1 MSETL
6 MTEADQTNEGSTQQ
20 PVEEAEAKTEQSA
33 EATNTEET
41 QQQAETVADQQ
52 DSDESS
58 AESETSEQ
66 EPEKE
71 GAPEKYEFNDKVA
84 DAPEVLDPEVLTAF
98 GEVAKELDLP
108 QDAAQKVLDKVA
120 PVIQARQ
127 AAQVEQARTEW
138 AESSKSDDEFG
149 GENLNAN
156 LEVAKTALDAFG
168 TDPLKQLLSES
179 GLGNHPEVIRFM
191 YRAGKAI
198 SEDSYV
204 GNSQGANAQGSKVP
218 KDFNGIANA
227 LYSNQQNK

>member
-1 MSETL
+1 
-6 MTEADQTNEGSTQQ
+6 MTEAEQTNEGSTQQ
-20 PVEEAEAKTEQSA
+20 PVGEAQTEQSA
-33 EATNTEET
+33 ETTTTET

-52 DSDESS
+52 YSDESS
-58 AESETSEQ
+58 VESETSEQ
-66 EPEKE
+66 ETTE

-108 QDAAQKVLDKVA
+108 QEAAQKVLDKVA

-127 AAQVEQARTEW
+127 AEQVEKARIEW
-138 AESSKSDDEFG
+138 AEESQSDEEFG
-149 GENLNAN
+149 GESFESNI
-156 LEVAKTALDAFG
+156 EVAKSALNAFG
-168 TDPLKQLLSES
+168 TDPFKQLLQES

-204 GNSQGANAQGSKVP
+204 GNSLGANAKSGVP

>member
-6 MTEADQTNEGSTQQ
+6 MTEAEQTNEGSTQQ
-20 PVEEAEAKTEQSA
+20 PVDASIEEST
-33 EATNTEET
+33 EATTET
-41 QQQAETVADQQ
+41 QQQAESVQDQQ

-58 AESETSEQ
+58 VESETSDQ
-66 EPEKE
+66 EPKKE
-71 GAPEKYEFNDKVA
+71 GAPEKYEFNSKVA
-84 DAPEVLDPEVLTAF
+84 DAPDELDPEVLTAF

-108 QDAAQKVLDKVA
+108 QEAAQKVLDKVA
-120 PVIQARQ
+120 PVMQARQ
-127 AAQVEQARTEW
+127 AAVVEQVKLDW
-138 AESSKSDDEFG
+138 ANESQADKEFG
-149 GENLNAN
+149 GESLNDN
-156 LEVAKTALDAFG
+156 LEIAKSSLNAFG
-168 TDPLKQLLSES
+168 TDALKSLLQES

-204 GNSQGANAQGSKVP
+204 GNSDGANAKSNGIP

>member
-20 PVEEAEAKTEQSA
+20 PVGEAQTEQSA

-58 AESETSEQ
+58 VESETSEQ
-66 EPEKE
+66 ETEKE
-71 GAPEKYEFNDKVA
+71 GAPDKYEFNDKVA
-84 DAPEVLDPEVLTAF
+84 DAPEVLDPDVLTAF

-108 QDAAQKVLDKVA
+108 QEAAQKVLDKVA

-127 AAQVEQARTEW
+127 AKVVEEAKIGWANDAR
-138 AESSKSDDEFG
+138 SDEEFG

-156 LEVAKTALDAFG
+156 LEIAKSSLKAFG
-168 TDPLKQLLSES
+168 TDALTNLLQES

-198 SEDSYV
+198 SEDAYV
-204 GNSQGANAQGSKVP
+204 GNSEGAMGKGSGIP

-227 LYSNQQNK
+227 LYSNQQTK

>member
-1 MSETL
+1 MSESL
-6 MTEADQTNEGSTQQ
+6 MTEAEQTNEGSTQQ
-20 PVEEAEAKTEQSA
+20 PVGEAQTEQSV
-33 EATNTEET
+33 EATNTEDT
-41 QQQAETVADQQ
+41 QQQAENVADQQ

-58 AESETSEQ
+58 VESETSEQ
-66 EPEKE
+66 ETKK
-71 GAPEKYEFNDKVA
+71 GAPETYEFNDKVA

-108 QDAAQKVLDKVA
+108 QEAAQKVLDKVA

-127 AAQVEQARTEW
+127 AEQVEKARVEW
-138 AESSKSDDEFG
+138 AEESKSDQEFG
-149 GENLNAN
+149 GETFETN
-156 LEVAKTALDAFG
+156 LEVAKTALNAFG
-168 TDPLKQLLSES
+168 TDPFKQLLSES

-204 GNSQGANAQGSKVP
+204 GNSQGANAQGGNVP

>member
-6 MTEADQTNEGSTQQ
+6 MTEANQTNEGDSQQ
-20 PVEEAEAKTEQSA
+20 TVDATTEQST
-33 EATNTEET
+33 EATTDT
-41 QQQAETVADQQ
+41 QQQAETVQDQQ

-58 AESETSEQ
+58 AESETSES
-66 EPEKE
+66 ETPE
-71 GAPEKYEFNDKVA
+71 GAPETYEFNTKVA
-84 DAPEVLDPEVLTAF
+84 DAPEELDPEVITAF

-108 QDAAQKVLDKVA
+108 QEAAQKVIDKVA
-120 PVIQARQ
+120 PVMQAQQ
-127 AAQVEQARTEW
+127 AKMVEQVKIDW
-138 AESSKSDDEFG
+138 ANDAKADQEFG

-156 LEVAKTALDAFG
+156 LEVAKSSLKAFG
-168 TDPLKQLLSES
+168 TDALKSLLQES

-198 SEDSYV
+198 SEDAYV
-204 GNSQGANAQGSKVP
+204 GNSQGADAKSNGIP

>member
-6 MTEADQTNEGSTQQ
+6 MTEANQTNEGSTQQ
-20 PVEEAEAKTEQSA
+20 AVEGTETEQSV
-33 EATNTEET
+33 ETTNTENT
-41 QQQAETVADQQ
+41 QQQAETVTDQQ

-58 AESETSEQ
+58 VESKTSESET
-66 EPEKE
+66 PE
-71 GAPEKYEFNDKVA
+71 GAPETYEFNTKVA
-84 DAPEVLDPEVLTAF
+84 DAPEELDSEVITAF

-108 QDAAQKVLDKVA
+108 QEAAQKVLDKVA

-127 AAQVEQARTEW
+127 AEQVEKAKEEW
-138 AESSKSDDEFG
+138 LGESQSDKEFG

-156 LEVAKTALDAFG
+156 LDVAKSALNAFG
-168 TDPLKQLLSES
+168 TEPFKQLLQES

-204 GNSQGANAQGSKVP
+204 GNSQGANAKNNGIP

>member
-6 MTEADQTNEGSTQQ
+6 MTEANQTNEGSTQQ
-20 PVEEAEAKTEQSA
+20 AVEGTETEQSV
-33 EATNTEET
+33 ETTNTENT

-58 AESETSEQ
+58 VESETSEQ
-66 EPEKE
+66 ETSE

-84 DAPEVLDPEVLTAF
+84 DAPEVLDPDVLTAF

-108 QDAAQKVLDKVA
+108 QEAAQKVLDKVA

-127 AAQVEQARTEW
+127 AEQVEKAREEW
-138 AESSKSDDEFG
+138 LGESQSDQEFG

-156 LEVAKTALDAFG
+156 LDVAKSALNAFG
-168 TDPLKQLLSES
+168 TEPFKQLLQES

-204 GNSQGANAQGSKVP
+204 GNSQGANAKGNGIP

>member
-6 MTEADQTNEGSTQQ
+6 MTEAEQTNEGSTQQ
-20 PVEEAEAKTEQSA
+20 PVEEAQTEQSA

-41 QQQAETVADQQ
+41 QQQAETVQDQQ

-58 AESETSEQ
+58 VESETSEQ
-66 EPEKE
+66 ETTKE
-71 GAPEKYEFNDKVA
+71 GAPEKYEFNAKVA
-84 DAPEVLDPEVLTAF
+84 DAPNELDPEVLTAF

-108 QDAAQKVLDKVA
+108 QEAAQKVLDKVA
-120 PVIQARQ
+120 PVMQARQ
-127 AAQVEQARTEW
+127 AQEIEKARTEW
-138 AESSKSDDEFG
+138 AERSQSDEEFG

-156 LEVAKTALDAFG
+156 LEVAKSALNAFG
-168 TDPLKQLLSES
+168 TDPFKQLLQES

-204 GNSQGANAQGSKVP
+204 GNSQGADPKGGVP

>member
-20 PVEEAEAKTEQSA
+20 PVEEAKTEQSA

-41 QQQAETVADQQ
+41 QQQAETVQDQQ

-58 AESETSEQ
+58 VESETGEQ
-66 EPEKE
+66 ETTKE
-71 GAPEKYEFNDKVA
+71 GAPEKYEFNAKVA
-84 DAPEVLDPEVLTAF
+84 DAPNELDPEVLTAF

-108 QDAAQKVLDKVA
+108 QEAAQKVLDKVA
-120 PVIQARQ
+120 PVMQARQ
-127 AAQVEQARTEW
+127 AQEVEKARTEW
-138 AESSKSDDEFG
+138 AERSQSDEEFG

-156 LEVAKTALDAFG
+156 LEVAKSALNAFG
-168 TDPLKQLLSES
+168 TDPFKQLLQES

-204 GNSQGANAQGSKVP
+204 GNSQGANAKGSNIP

>member
-1 MSETL
+1 
-6 MTEADQTNEGSTQQ
+6 MTEANQTNEGSTQQ
-20 PVEEAEAKTEQSA
+20 AVEGTETEQSV
-33 EATNTEET
+33 ETTNTENT

-58 AESETSEQ
+58 VESETSEQ
-66 EPEKE
+66 ETPE

-84 DAPEVLDPEVLTAF
+84 DAPEVLDPDVLTAF

-108 QDAAQKVLDKVA
+108 QEAAQKVIDKVA
-120 PVIQARQ
+120 PIMQAKQ
-127 AAQVEQARTEW
+127 AKVVEQVKVDW
-138 AESSKSDDEFG
+138 ANESQSDKEFG
-149 GENLNAN
+149 GESLKSN
-156 LEVAKTALDAFG
+156 LEIAKSSLNAFG
-168 TDPLKQLLSES
+168 TDALKSLLQES

-204 GNSQGANAQGSKVP
+204 GNSEGAVGKSNAP
-218 KDFNGIANA
+218 KDFNSIANT

>member
-6 MTEADQTNEGSTQQ
+6 MTEAEQTNEGSTQQ
-20 PVEEAEAKTEQSA
+20 PVGEAQTAQSA

-41 QQQAETVADQQ
+41 QQQAENVADQQ

-58 AESETSEQ
+58 TESETSEQ
-66 EPEKE
+66 EPTKE
-71 GAPEKYEFNDKVA
+71 GAPDKYEFNDKVA

-108 QDAAQKVLDKVA
+108 QEAAQKVLDKVA

-127 AAQVEQARTEW
+127 AEQVEKARIEW
-138 AESSKSDDEFG
+138 AEESQSDEEFG
-149 GENLNAN
+149 GESFASNI
-156 LEVAKTALDAFG
+156 EVAKSALNAFG
-168 TDPLKQLLSES
+168 TDPFKQLLQES

-204 GNSQGANAQGSKVP
+204 GNSEGANPSGSRIP

-227 LYSNQQNK
+227 LYSNQQTK